1 VAKTRRPEFH
11 IHIQPDKEVLVLLN
25 KILEILMAESPEVAA
40 FRARV
45 ETALANV
52 SADIQRILARA
63 TGLSTEDKAAL
74 DKIATDL
81 ESLASVVP
89 ES

>member
-1 VAKTRRPEFH
+1 
-11 IHIQPDKEVLVLLN
+11 
-25 KILEILMAESPEVAA
+25 MAESPEVAA